1 MRLRLFRRVRLSA
14 SRALASFGLGPNVDG
29 QSAARAPTRLAAG
42 YKGVGSRG
50 SHRRTRGKP
59 RLPGPGQVPAARGAS
74 GGASGR
80 RASAGK
86 VAAGGSS
93 AGSVRAGGASA
104 GSVAAGGASAGSGRA
119 GGASAGSG
127 RAGGAS
133 AGSGRAGGASAGSV
147 RAGGASA
154 GSVPPRG
161 ASAGGVGGAA
171 PGGAGGAGAGG
182 IPAGGAA
189 AGGVSGRRAAGGNPS
204 ADGASGGD
212 AAGDGTSAGGVPAGG
227 APRVSASPPSAS
239 APGAV
244 AGGTSRP
251 VPPSAGSSG
260 PGRGQP
266 GPGRPQAVAA
276 GGARAAVRT
285 WPTARNS
292 PTQVQRRAAAKPGER
307 APADARP
314 WFEVRRSGHLSA
326 GLRHCGSLEK
336 ILCRDWAKDAPP
348 PAATITAIER
358 LADLP
363 QLIKE
368 KLVAGLDAIYVGSGG
383 VPDLDD
389 MAELKG
395 VALPSGRATWDACA
409 GAYGDRKII
418 VGSRPSPTPDV
429 MCHEIGHALDDIDGS
444 GGCWQSD
451 STEFCRLYERCLPRM
466 ASEFH
471 RQPGALGKREFF
483 ADSFAAIASGQRPA
497 LVHMLGG
504 DTRAALDVMLYFNV
518 RYGI

>member
-1 MRLRLFRRVRLSA
+1 MRLRLFRRVRLLA
-14 SRALASFGLGPNVDG
+14 SRAFTRLARGPRVDS
-29 QSAARAPTRLAAG
+29 QPPPKAPTRLAAG
-42 YKGVGSRG
+42 YKGPGTRG

-59 RLPGPGQVPAARGAS
+59 GLAEPGQTPGPSVAPGSAPAA
-74 GGASGR
+74 
-80 RASAGK
+80 SAP
-86 VAAGGSS
+86 AA
-93 AGSVRAGGASA
+93 
-104 GSVAAGGASAGSGRA
+104 
-119 GGASAGSG
+119 
-127 RAGGAS
+127 
-133 AGSGRAGGASAGSV
+133 
-147 RAGGASA
+147 
-154 GSVPPRG
+154 
-161 ASAGGVGGAA
+161 
-171 PGGAGGAGAGG
+171 
-182 IPAGGAA
+182 
-189 AGGVSGRRAAGGNPS
+189 
-204 ADGASGGD
+204 
-212 AAGDGTSAGGVPAGG
+212 
-227 APRVSASPPSAS
+227 SASPLSAS
-239 APGAV
+239 APGPV
-244 AGGTSRP
+244 VGGTTRP
-251 VPPSAGSSG
+251 ARPAAWASG
-260 PGRGQP
+260 PSRGQP
-266 GPGRPQAVAA
+266 GPGRPQGVAA
-276 GGARAAVRT
+276 AGARAAVRT
-285 WPTARNS
+285 RPAARNS
-292 PTQVQRRAAAKPGER
+292 ATQMQRRAAAKPGET
-307 APADARP
+307 AAADARPRADSAGRPSAAAP
-314 WFEVRRSGHLSA
+314 WFEVRRSAHLSA
-326 GLRHCGSLEK
+326 GQRHCGRLEE

-348 PAATITAIER
+348 PAAAVTAIDR
-358 LADLP
+358 LAELP
-363 QLIKE
+363 KLIKE

-389 MAELKG
+389 MGELKG